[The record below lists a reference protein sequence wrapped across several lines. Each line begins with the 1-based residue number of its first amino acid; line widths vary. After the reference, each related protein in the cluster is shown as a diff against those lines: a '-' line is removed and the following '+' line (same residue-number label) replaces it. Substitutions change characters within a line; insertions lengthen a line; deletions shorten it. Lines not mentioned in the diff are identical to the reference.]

1 VQALVVAV
9 QFAFQRLDTRR
20 QALALALPALG
31 AAGVGEQRFELL
43 ADVADH
49 RFAVAVDVVEH
60 DDALAQALG
69 HQALVHHF
77 QGGVLLADDQQ
88 AALAAD
94 GVGDHVDDGLALAG
108 TGRAFHQQPRALPGL
123 QHGGLL
129 GRVAGHGEVA
139 LQLRRALAGF
149 RLAVLAQAQRGLQ
162 AGAGGRQALQLAQVL
177 ADSLAHEGD
186 VEQHRGAGQLVLV
199 GRDLGGTRRQSFQHP
214 STRGG
219 EQAEGI
225 HHVGG
230 AQRGAAEQ
238 FVGDLAPALA
248 RLGAEQAF
256 QGRVEAHFLA
266 LAVEGQRHLATA
278 ADFQLQLQRPQQQR
292 HDARAGGAARV
303 AVEQEGE
310 AQVEAV
316 DAGVALVQRALP
328 GQRVEPHFQL
338 RVGEE
343 AVRVEAHRAGVALQ
357 QVVEQSGGGA
367 SRAIQFVEVDAW
379 SALADAHAHQR
390 PAHHRGDHFLLE
402 EIEDLRHVLLLL
414 RFQPLFR
421 RDRQQHQDP
430 RQRHAPL
437 QAELLG
443 PFVDPGHAAAGEAAD
458 AFVDAAVQ
466 LLPRVL
472 QQAACGLRVEQ
483 VHIGVAGQAGGFLDD
498 RLGGT
503 ELADVGAEQDDQVFL
518 GDHPALGQ
526 GQQAGVLGVR
536 QEALALLPL
545 RGEARPRGRQQV
557 DAQLFFGEF
566 DVLVQGA
573 LADVLG
579 AGLEP
584 RQPAFGVQLFEQV
597 GHRAADQPVAL
608 QRMLQQ
614 PAGGD
619 DLAALDQRDFRVQ
632 QLERQHQPEVVL
644 QPLVLGHLA
653 QAGEQPG
660 RQADVLGPG
669 DDRPAQQVVE
679 GLRPVLGLGRGQ
691 GEDRRLA

>member
-1 VQALVVAV
+1 MRQRAAFVAGRQPEADQRRAVFLQARQAADVQRRQALAQGREVQRRRAFLQLDQFAEQAPVAQPGGLVHAVQALVVAV

-108 TGRAFHQQPRALPGL
+108 AGRALHQQPRALPGL

-177 ADSLAHEGD
+177 ADRLAHEGD

-214 STRGG
+214 RARRG

-248 RLGAEQAF
+248 WLGAEQAF

-316 DAGVALVQRALP
+316 DAGVTLVQRALP

-390 PAHHRGDHFLLE
+390 PAHHCGDHFLLE

-472 QQAACGLRVEQ
+472 QQAARGLRVEQ

-545 RGEARPRGRQQV
+545 RGEAPARLTAGRCATVLRQV
-557 DAQLFFGEF
+557 RCA
-566 DVLVQGA
+566 
-573 LADVLG
+573 G
-579 AGLEP
+579 AG
-584 RQPAFGVQLFEQV
+584 R
-597 GHRAADQPVAL
+597 
-608 QRMLQQ
+608 
-614 PAGGD
+614 AGG
-619 DLAALDQRDFRVQ
+619 RSR
-632 QLERQHQPEVVL
+632 
-644 QPLVLGHLA
+644 
-653 QAGEQPG
+653 
-660 RQADVLGPG
+660 
-669 DDRPAQQVVE
+669 
-679 GLRPVLGLGRGQ
+679 RGS
-691 GEDRRLA
+691 

>member
-1 VQALVVAV
+1 MVAV

-69 HQALVHHF
+69 HQALVYHF

-177 ADSLAHEGD
+177 ADRLAHEGD

-214 STRGG
+214 STRRG

-225 HHVGG
+225 HHIGG

-266 LAVEGQRHLATA
+266 LAVEGQRHLAAA

-310 AQVEAV
+310 AQVEPV

-357 QVVEQSGGGA
+357 QVVEQGGGGA
-367 SRAIQFVEVDAW
+367 SRAVQFVEVDAW
-379 SALADAHAHQR
+379 GALADAHAHQR

-472 QQAACGLRVEQ
+472 QQAARGLRVEQ

-545 RGEARPRGRQQV
+545 RGEARPRG
-557 DAQLFFGEF
+557 
-566 DVLVQGA
+566 
-573 LADVLG
+573 
-579 AGLEP
+579 
-584 RQPAFGVQLFEQV
+584 
-597 GHRAADQPVAL
+597 
-608 QRMLQQ
+608 
-614 PAGGD
+614 
-619 DLAALDQRDFRVQ
+619 
-632 QLERQHQPEVVL
+632 
-644 QPLVLGHLA
+644 
-653 QAGEQPG
+653 
-660 RQADVLGPG
+660 
-669 DDRPAQQVVE
+669 
-679 GLRPVLGLGRGQ
+679 
-691 GEDRRLA
+691 